1 MKHIFPK
8 KMRQQRMD
16 LANWLTKR
24 RLKLKAETH
33 KTLVSIS
40 LFEIFTVPPCVTK
53 AFSPFGRLT
62 NVFRVAVMEVKH
74 HME

>member
-24 RLKLKAETH
+24 RLKLKAGTH

-40 LFEIFTVPPCVTK
+40 LSEIFTVPPCVTK
-53 AFSPFGRLT
+53 AVSPFGRLT
-62 NVFRVAVMEVKH
+62 NVFRVAVMEVKLD
-74 HME
+74 ME